1 MTPALD
7 PEHPCS
13 AYHCGRLLAV
23 YDDLQ
28 REALGDVGAGVV
40 QRFYG
45 GALTNPSGVFGQLSR
60 MAQAHLGKVGGGLA
74 HIYETRIA
82 EIHNGINAA
91 EGAHASYPTA
101 LSMEGQALFALGYWH
116 QIAAINAERT
126 SAIAAKK
133 IRIESQANGAKQ

>member
-13 AYHCGRLLAV
+13 AYHYGRLLAV

-60 MAQAHLGKVGGGLA
+60 MSQAHLGKLGGGLA
-74 HIYETRIA
+74 QLFEMRIA
-82 EIHNGINAA
+82 EIHNGITAA
-91 EGAHASYPTA
+91 EGAHPSYPTA
-101 LSMEGQALFALGYWH
+101 LNMEAQALFALGYWH
-116 QIAAINAERT
+116 QIGAINAERAA
-126 SAIAAKK
+126 AIAAKK
-133 IRIESQANGAKQ
+133 ARIELQANGAKQ